1 MIGRTISHYRIVEK
15 LGGGGMGVV
24 YKAEDISLGRFVALK
39 FLPDDVAQDP
49 QALERFRRE
58 ARAASALNHPNICTI
73 YEIGQQDGQSFLAM
87 EFLDGLTL
95 KHRVAGRPLDT
106 EALLPIA
113 IDVADALDAAH
124 TVGIVHR
131 DIKPANIFV
140 TKRGHAKILDF
151 GLAKIAPSAISSS
164 NIAAA
169 NTMTG
174 AIDEQHLTS
183 PGSTLGTVAYMSPE
197 QVRAK
202 DLDARSDLFSFGA
215 VLYEMATGMLP
226 FRGESSGV
234 IFEAILNRAP
244 LSALRLNP
252 DLPPKLEDII
262 NRALEKDRELRYQ
275 HASDIRAELMRLKRD
290 TETGRV
296 AAASSGSVAAARTGD
311 SGFQA
316 VVQPPAPASGSS
328 AAQVPAPS
336 PSSSSSAVSGGNAAA
351 ASTQSR
357 SYGKVAGVGAAVVA
371 VVLAVVLW
379 QAKQRAAPV
388 VVTAS
393 QKTVAVLPLQN
404 LGSDK
409 DVDFLRLALAD
420 EIATALSYVR
430 SLTIRPFATT
440 SKYDSPTL
448 DLQEAGKAMR
458 VTDVV
463 TGHYMKQG
471 DQLQITLEAV
481 DIADNRTIWRD
492 TMTVAAPDMIAMRS
506 QITAK
511 VRQGLVPALGAGMD
525 SGEVGTHPK
534 NEEAYDLY
542 LRSIAMPH
550 DPLPNKDA
558 IAMLERAVG
567 LDSSY
572 APAWGYLG
580 VRYNYDGA
588 YSNGGMEMRKRS
600 NAALERAISLD
611 PNYSFA
617 AAWLIANRVEQGD
630 LARAYQDAKALVTRH
645 PENAQAH
652 FALAYVLRY
661 GGAMEESAH
670 ECDAALALDS
680 GNYGWRSCAFTFDEL
695 GNYAHAMDFLQLD
708 AGSEWTSNNMVR
720 HYLRD
725 GKLAQAKDIAEKFK
739 DAPNRG
745 YQGYGM
751 MAACLENPSSP
762 DIASLARET
771 VAARLADPDPEPR
784 YIVAADLLF
793 CGQKDAAVQLL
804 RSSIAGPFCACTG
817 LQNDSAWAKLRGT
830 SEFTQVLSAAKKCR
844 DDFLAERAHP
854 AH

>member
-1 MIGRTISHYRIVEK
+1 MIGRTISHYRILEK

-73 YEIGQQDGQSFLAM
+73 HEIGEEDGHLFLAM

-95 KHRVAGRPLDT
+95 KHRIGGRAL
-106 EALLPIA
+106 EVEVLLPIA
-113 IDVADALDAAH
+113 IDIADALDGAH
-124 TVGIVHR
+124 TAGIVHR

-151 GLAKIAPSAISSS
+151 GLAKISPAIGSSS
-164 NIAAA
+164 QVAAA
-169 NTMTG
+169 KTMTG
-174 AIDEQHLTS
+174 TLDEPHLTS

-202 DLDARSDLFSFGA
+202 ELDARSDMFSFGA
-215 VLYEMATGMLP
+215 VMYEMATGTLP
-226 FRGESSGV
+226 FRGESTGV
-234 IFEAILNRAP
+234 IFDGIMNRAP
-244 LSALRLNP
+244 VAPVRLNP

-275 HASDIRAELMRLKRD
+275 HAADMRSELLRLKRD
-290 TETGRV
+290 TDTTVRV
-296 AAASSGSVAAARTGD
+296 AAASSETVAAAPIAPNT
-311 SGFQA
+311 SSQA
-316 VVQPPAPASGSS
+316 VSQMQAPVPGSS
-328 AAQVPAPS
+328 PVVAPS
-336 PSSSSSAVSGGNAAA
+336 PSSGAVAGDKAIA
-351 ASTQSR
+351 ASTQNR
-357 SYGKVAGVGAAVVA
+357 PYGKIAGAFAAT
-371 VVLAVVLW
+371 VVLLGTLFWIV
-379 QAKQRAAPV
+379 KQRPAPV

-393 QKTVAVLPLQN
+393 QRTVAVLPLQN
-404 LGSDK
+404 LGSNK

-430 SLTIRPFATT
+430 SLSIRPFATT

-448 DLQEAGKAMR
+448 DLQEAGKAMH

-463 TGHYMKQG
+463 TGHYMKEG

-481 DIADNRTIWRD
+481 DVADNRTVWRD

-511 VRQGLVPALGAGMD
+511 VRQGLVPALGAGTNA
-525 SGEVGTHPK
+525 GETGTHPK

-542 LRSIAMPH
+542 LRSIAIPH

-567 LDSSY
+567 LDPSY

-580 VRYNYDGA
+580 IRYYYDA
-588 YSNGGMEMRKRS
+588 SYSNGGMEMRKRS
-600 NAALERAISLD
+600 NAAWERAISLD
-611 PNYSFA
+611 PNYSSA
-617 AAWLIANRVEQGD
+617 AAWLINEQVEQGE
-630 LARAYQDAKALVTRH
+630 LVKAYQDAKALVARH
-645 PENAQAH
+645 PESAEAH

-680 GNYGWRSCAFTFDEL
+680 GNFGLRSCASTFDQL
-695 GNYAHAMDFLQLD
+695 GNYARAMDFLQLD
-708 AGSEWTSNNMVR
+708 AGSEWVSGAIMR
-720 HYLRD
+720 RYIRD
-725 GKLAQAKDIAEKFK
+725 GKSAQAKELADKFK
-739 DAPNRG
+739 DRRDFR
-745 YQGYGM
+745 M
-751 MAACLENPSSP
+751 ITACIENPSS
-762 DIASLARET
+762 DDVVSTARE
-771 VAARLADPDPEPR
+771 VMARRLADPDPEIR
-784 YIVAADLLF
+784 YTVAADLLF
-793 CGQKDAAVQLL
+793 CGQKDAALQLL
-804 RSSIAGPFCACTG
+804 KSSIAGHFCAYAG
-817 LQNDSAWAKLRGT
+817 LQNDSTWAKLRGT
-830 SEFTQVLSAAKKCR
+830 PEFAELLSAAKQCR
-844 DDFLAERAHP
+844 DKFLAERSQGAH
-854 AH
+854 

>member
-73 YEIGQQDGQSFLAM
+73 HEIGQEDGHPFLAM

-95 KHRVAGRPLDT
+95 KHRIAGRPLET
-106 EALLPIA
+106 EVLLPIA
-113 IDVADALDAAH
+113 IDIADALDAAH
-124 TVGIVHR
+124 SAGIVHR

-151 GLAKIAPSAISSS
+151 GLAKIAPATISSS
-164 NIAAA
+164 KIAAA

-174 AIDEQHLTS
+174 TIDEQHLTS

-202 DLDARSDLFSFGA
+202 ELDTRSDLFSFGA
-215 VLYEMATGMLP
+215 VLYEMATGTLP

-234 IFEAILNRAP
+234 ISESILNRTP
-244 LSALRLNP
+244 VSPIRLNP

-275 HASDIRAELMRLKRD
+275 HASDMRSELMRLKRD

-296 AAASSGSVAAARTGD
+296 AAASSGTLAAAHDSD
-311 SGFQA
+311 SGSRS
-316 VVQPPAPASGSS
+316 VVQPPSPASGSS
-328 AAQVPAPS
+328 PALAPS
-336 PSSSSSAVSGGNAAA
+336 PSSSSSSSAVAGDKAIAASIQNRPYGKIAGALAAA
-351 ASTQSR
+351 
-357 SYGKVAGVGAAVVA
+357 VL
-371 VVLAVVLW
+371 VLAALFWLV
-379 QAKQRAAPV
+379 KQRAAPV
-388 VVTAS
+388 VVTAG
-393 QKTVAVLPLQN
+393 QRTVAVLPLQN

-430 SLTIRPFATT
+430 SLSIRPFATT

-448 DLQEAGKAMR
+448 DLQEAGRAMH

-463 TGHYMKQG
+463 TGHYMKEG

-481 DIADNRTIWRD
+481 DVADNRTVWRD

-511 VRQGLVPALGAGMD
+511 VRQGLVPALGAGTD
-525 SGEVGTHPK
+525 AAESGTHPK
-534 NEEAYDLY
+534 NEEAYDIY
-542 LRSIAMPH
+542 LRSISLPH

-567 LDSSY
+567 LDPTY
-572 APAWGYLG
+572 APAWGALG
-580 VRYNYDGA
+580 LRYHYDSA
-588 YSNGGMEMRKRS
+588 YSNGGEAMFERS
-600 NAALERAISLD
+600 NTAFERALALD
-611 PNYSFA
+611 PNLISA
-617 AAWLIANRVEQGD
+617 AGALITNRVERGE
-630 LARAYQDAKALVTRH
+630 LGKAYKDAKALVERH
-645 PENAQAH
+645 PENAMAH

-661 GGAMEESAH
+661 GGATEESAH
-670 ECDAALALDS
+670 ECDAALALDP
-680 GNYGWRSCAFTFDEL
+680 GDFQLRSCSFTFNQL
-695 GNYAHAMDFLQLD
+695 GNYARAMDFLQLD
-708 AGSEWTSNNMVR
+708 AGSAWARSSVTR
-720 HYLRD
+720 HFLRD
-725 GKLAQAKDIAEKFK
+725 GKLSQARDSAQKPGDSAWSRMMVACID
-739 DAPNRG
+739 DA
-745 YQGYGM
+745 
-751 MAACLENPSSP
+751 SS
-762 DIASLARET
+762 ANAGTFAREY
-771 VAARLADPDPEPR
+771 AAKTLADPDPEVS
-784 YIVAADLLF
+784 YWVAHELAF
-793 CGQKDAAVQLL
+793 CGQKDIALRLL
-804 RSSIAGPFCACTG
+804 KNSIAGHYCAYQG
-817 LQNDSAWAKLRGT
+817 LQTEPMFAKLRT
-830 SEFTQVLSAAKKCR
+830 SPEFTQLLSAAKQCR
-844 DDFLAERAHP
+844 DDFLSERSQAAH
-854 AH
+854 